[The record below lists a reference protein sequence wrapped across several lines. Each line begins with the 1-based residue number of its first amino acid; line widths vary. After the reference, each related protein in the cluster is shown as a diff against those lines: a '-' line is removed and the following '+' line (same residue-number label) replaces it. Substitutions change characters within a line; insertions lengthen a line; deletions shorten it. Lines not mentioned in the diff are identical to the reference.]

1 MTSQPGLQ
9 AIALHILTNISQLKG
24 SQRMKYYQEKHFPS
38 KIMQKM
44 RHRD

>member
-24 SQRMKYYQEKHFPS
+24 SQRMKYYQEKHFL
-38 KIMQKM
+38 KNYAE
-44 RHRD
+44 DEA